1 MAECTRLDE
10 IQTDVRCLNVLQKS
24 LVWEGGFPNTVPG
37 RMFYSEKVSEYL
49 TVRENET
56 LYGKSTELQ
65 STDSLEKQ
73 WEMYRSILKRLTI
86 MSDAFMRNVFKKKE
100 CMEYILRIIMG
111 NRELEVV
118 DQVLQKDYKNL
129 QGRSAILDCV
139 ARDANG
145 ILYNVEIQQEN
156 EGASPKRARYHSGLM
171 DMNILKKGSHF
182 EELPETYIIF
192 ITRGDVLGKNQPL
205 YRIRRTIEGNNEEF
219 KDGSYIIYANS
230 SYQDTSELGRLM
242 HDLNCADAD
251 AMYSEVLAERVRELK
266 ETQEGVTHMCRELE
280 MLYQDGIK
288 LGEQRGEMRGEQR
301 GFVKGERKERLRNI
315 LYIVQKMK
323 ISPDEAMDILE
334 IDTDEREMY
343 RKEIRG

>member
-24 LVWEGGFPNTVPG
+24 LVWEGRFPNTVPG

-145 ILYNVEIQQEN
+145 ILYNVEIQQER
-156 EGASPKRARYHSGLM
+156 EGASYKRARYHSSLL
-171 DMNILKKGSHF
+171 DMNTLNPGQNY
-182 EELPETYIIF
+182 EELSESYVIF
-192 ITRGDVLGKNQPL
+192 ITRDDVVGKGLPI
-205 YRIRRTIEGNNEEF
+205 YHADRYIRETGEIFG
-219 KDGSYIIYANS
+219 DGSHIIYVNS
-230 SYQDTSELGRLM
+230 KAQDINTELG
-242 HDLNCADAD
+242 
-251 AMYSEVLAERVRELK
+251 
-266 ETQEGVTHMCRELE
+266 
-280 MLYQDGIK
+280 
-288 LGEQRGEMRGEQR
+288 
-301 GFVKGERKERLRNI
+301 
-315 LYIVQKMK
+315 
-323 ISPDEAMDILE
+323 
-334 IDTDEREMY
+334 
-343 RKEIRG
+343 

>member
-49 TVRENET
+49 TVRENEM

-280 MLYQDGIK
+280 MLYQDGLK

-301 GFVKGERKERLRNI
+301 GFAKGERKERLRNI

-334 IDTDEREMY
+334 IDPDEREMY